1 MPDAALTQPPPLPD
15 APAPAPPP
23 APPPPAPCRPGPPP
37 AGAPPGAAAGGVC
50 RHGGAGPRKF
60 SGGCLLAAAPVLRT
74 PAKPFLE
81 DLASAVAAASLA
93 ARRGRR
99 VCRTLRLVAGKGA
112 WPVGC
117 VGELRA
123 GGQPGHQHPHC
134 AGQRLCA
141 PAGGVSAARRR
152 RPQWG

>member
-99 VCRTLRLVAGKGA
+99 ACRTLRLVAGLVPPA
-112 WPVGC
+112 LSHRTVCP
-117 VGELRA
+117 RPA
-123 GGQPGHQHPHC
+123 RPMPPGVLNVNWLP
-134 AGQRLCA
+134 GRT
-141 PAGGVSAARRR
+141 
-152 RPQWG
+152 